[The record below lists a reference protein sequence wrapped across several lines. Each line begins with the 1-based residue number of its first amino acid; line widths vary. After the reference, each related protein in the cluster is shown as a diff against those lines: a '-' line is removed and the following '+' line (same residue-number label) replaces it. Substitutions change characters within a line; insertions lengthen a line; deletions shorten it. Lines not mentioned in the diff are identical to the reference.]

1 MIKIPPHHATHPLQI
16 GVGPGIVIRQQTHR
30 SQPVGLNIGLINH
43 IHSQPIAEIIK
54 TRLMRVM
61 GTADGVEIMLLHKS
75 YIGFDLLK

>member
-1 MIKIPPHHATHPLQI
+1 M
-16 GVGPGIVIRQQTHR
+16 
-30 SQPVGLNIGLINH
+30 GLNIGLINH

>member
-1 MIKIPPHHATHPLQI
+1 M
-16 GVGPGIVIRQQTHR
+16 
-30 SQPVGLNIGLINH
+30 GLNIGLINH

-61 GTADGVEIMLLHKS
+61 GTADGVEIMLLHKP